1 LTRTLFTVTGHRILG
16 FGRDEEPVGERF
28 DGGVSPASSM
38 AEPLLV
44 QLGFVYE
51 TPTVSSMLRPLHIG
65 SGTFHRGKILM
76 TIQGQTK
83 QD

>member
-1 LTRTLFTVTGHRILG
+1 MVVLRGSQSLLWLN
-16 FGRDEEPVGERF
+16 
-28 DGGVSPASSM
+28 
-38 AEPLLV
+38 LLV
-44 QLGFVYE
+44 QLGFVSE

>member
-1 LTRTLFTVTGHRILG
+1 MHTGGVEI
-16 FGRDEEPVGERF
+16 F
-28 DGGVSPASSM
+28 DGGVKAASSV

-44 QLGFVYE
+44 QLGFVSE

>member
-1 LTRTLFTVTGHRILG
+1 
-16 FGRDEEPVGERF
+16 
-28 DGGVSPASSM
+28 M

-65 SGTFHRGKILM
+65 SGTFQRGKILM

>member
-1 LTRTLFTVTGHRILG
+1 
-16 FGRDEEPVGERF
+16 
-28 DGGVSPASSM
+28 M